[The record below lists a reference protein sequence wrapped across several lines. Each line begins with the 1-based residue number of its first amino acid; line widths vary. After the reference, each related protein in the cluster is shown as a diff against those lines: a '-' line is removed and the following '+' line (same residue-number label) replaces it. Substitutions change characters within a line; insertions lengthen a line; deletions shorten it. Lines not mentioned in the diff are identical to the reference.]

1 MRASKRKSVSND
13 DCVRKVSRTL
23 AESSIED
30 ASNMVYL
37 VFPFGSAE
45 VDTAG
50 DGLNEL
56 GSASMFKSVDAF
68 GRDTN
73 TGSKIYDGEEGMGLN
88 SSHDDKAGS
97 SKKFN
102 SRTHF
107 LTIDE
112 NDYKRLQPGEYLND
126 TLVDFFM
133 QW

>member
-13 DCVRKVSRTL
+13 DCVCKVSRTL

-37 VFPFGSAE
+37 VFPFGSSE

-56 GSASMFKSVDAF
+56 GSASMFKSVEAF
-68 GRDTN
+68 GGDTN
-73 TGSKIYDGEEGMGLN
+73 TGSKIMVMGPN